1 MVEHRET
8 MGQQREASSQD
19 DGRGPIRS
27 AAHPLLKRMGA
38 ILAGKER
45 QACVLEGDRLVDD
58 ARAGRATI
66 EVVLVAADRESR
78 ALELERGGLRVVRV
92 DPELLA
98 RKSALRSSPGIAAL
112 AAAPRTAGLDELAL
126 APDALLLVIAGVS
139 DPGNLG
145 ALARSAEAA
154 GARGLVLLPG
164 TAHPFGDKALRGSM
178 GSLLRL
184 SVAFCESAAEAAA
197 GPRTARIPIGGRG
210 DSRRRL
216 AGARELVGARGPVDR
231 VRDGPGAARD
241 GALRAPHDPHGGR
254 RGVAQH
260 HGGGGPAPVCGRPR
274 GIDRRNRR
282 RRAAGRGGR
291 PQPTGAAM
299 SELFGDDPREVATDA
314 SAALGPLA
322 DRMRPRHL
330 EEYVGQEKLL
340 GPGRFLERAAGG
352 LLSQSLILWGP
363 PGSGKTTLARLLAAQ
378 SRMRFVPFSAV
389 LSGIKEVREV
399 MHEAAAERKRSGVR
413 TLLFVDEIHRF
424 NKAQQDAFLPFVEA
438 GDIVLIGATTENP
451 SFELNGALLSRA
463 RVLIL
468 QPLTTEELVDL
479 LERALADPRGLR
491 GRLRVDRATF
501 TKLAHAA
508 DGDARRALNLLET
521 ASSLLADGAELDRRR
536 VGASAAT

>member
-197 GPRTARIPIGGRG
+197 GLAQRG
-210 DSRRRL
+210 FRL
-216 AGARELVGARGPVDR
+216 AAAATRGGVSPARANWSGRVALWIGSETGLEPREMERFERLTIPMAGAVESLNITV
-231 VRDGPGAARD
+231 AA
-241 GALRAPHDPHGGR
+241 ALLLF
-254 RGVAQH
+254 
-260 HGGGGPAPVCGRPR
+260 
-274 GIDRRNRR
+274 
-282 RRAAGRGGR
+282 AAGRAGSIAETAGGEPR
-291 PQPTGAAM
+291 AEGAVRN
-299 SELFGDDPREVATDA
+299 PRE
-314 SAALGPLA
+314 
-322 DRMRPRHL
+322 
-330 EEYVGQEKLL
+330 
-340 GPGRFLERAAGG
+340 
-352 LLSQSLILWGP
+352 
-363 PGSGKTTLARLLAAQ
+363 
-378 SRMRFVPFSAV
+378 
-389 LSGIKEVREV
+389 
-399 MHEAAAERKRSGVR
+399 
-413 TLLFVDEIHRF
+413 
-424 NKAQQDAFLPFVEA
+424 
-438 GDIVLIGATTENP
+438 
-451 SFELNGALLSRA
+451 
-463 RVLIL
+463 
-468 QPLTTEELVDL
+468 QP
-479 LERALADPRGLR
+479 
-491 GRLRVDRATF
+491 
-501 TKLAHAA
+501 
-508 DGDARRALNLLET
+508 
-521 ASSLLADGAELDRRR
+521 
-536 VGASAAT
+536 